1 MRSLL
6 ACMVAGVVPVLPF
19 GALDKP
25 PVPTS
30 PPPALY
36 SRIGNVSS
44 YCDVGITASG
54 LHTQRG
60 DAGGDYWLPLGTL
73 VEVESY
79 GTVRITDR
87 GRPRIADV
95 DIWSPSC
102 SWSIWWGRRYVRLT
116 IERWGWGN

>member
-6 ACMVAGVVPVLPF
+6 ACMVAGVVPYLPF

-25 PVPTS
+25 PAPT
-30 PPPALY
+30 PPALY

-60 DAGGDYWLPLGTL
+60 DAGGDYWLPLGSL
-73 VEVESY
+73 VEVATL
-79 GTVRITDR
+79 GVVRITDR
-87 GRPRIADV
+87 GVPGIADV

-102 SWSIWWGRRYVRLT
+102 GWSIWWGRRHVRISVL
-116 IERWGWGN
+116 RFGWGN